1 MKNEFRGA
9 HSGIRNSECVSAKRC
24 YFRISKF
31 EFVVECYLPITT
43 HYLLSPQDEK
53 KESRDKR
60 THTSPGSWFS

>member
-9 HSGIRNSECVSAKRC
+9 HSGIRNSDCVSAKRC

-53 KESRDKR
+53 K
-60 THTSPGSWFS
+60 